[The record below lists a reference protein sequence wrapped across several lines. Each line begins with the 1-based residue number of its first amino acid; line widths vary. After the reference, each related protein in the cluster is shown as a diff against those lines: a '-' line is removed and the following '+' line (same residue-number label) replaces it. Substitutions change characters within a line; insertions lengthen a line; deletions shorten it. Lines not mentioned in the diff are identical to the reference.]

1 MLHLPERGEGQF
13 WDSEDWGIGLP
24 DPSATRHRTT
34 LWSAGHSDEAPNRP
48 RITTWRRAEGLE
60 AGTGLRR

>member
-1 MLHLPERGEGQF
+1 MLQLPERGENQF
-13 WDSEDWGIGLP
+13 WDSEDWGIGLT

-34 LWSAGHSDEAPNRP
+34 LWFAGHSDEATNRL
-48 RITTWRRAEGLE
+48 RIATWRRAEGLE